1 MELQSLTL
9 QEKLDLLAFASA
21 FAWADLEIQQQEKR
35 IYMALVDEM
44 GLAGN
49 EREIALS
56 LLSSPPRAEQIDPM
70 SIPVEHRTL
79 FLSTAHNIILA
90 DNELK
95 ATEASL
101 LDLLRSLLFVEG
113 VR

>member
-21 FAWADLEIQQQEKR
+21 FAWADLEIQHQERR
-35 IYMALVDEM
+35 IYMAIVDEM
-44 GLAGN
+44 GLVDN

-70 SIPVEHRTL
+70 NIPVEHRTL

-95 ATEASL
+95 ATETSM
-101 LDLLRSLLFVEG
+101 LDLLRSILFVEG
-113 VR
+113 DR

>member
-1 MELQSLTL
+1 MELHSLTL

-21 FAWADLEIQQQEKR
+21 FAWADLEIQQQERR
-35 IYMALVDEM
+35 IYMALVDQM
-44 GLAGN
+44 GLAES
-49 EREIALS
+49 EREIAMS

-70 SIPVEHRTL
+70 TIPEEHRTL

-95 ATEASL
+95 ATEASM
-101 LDLLRSLLFVEG
+101 LDLLKNLLFIEDH
-113 VR
+113 